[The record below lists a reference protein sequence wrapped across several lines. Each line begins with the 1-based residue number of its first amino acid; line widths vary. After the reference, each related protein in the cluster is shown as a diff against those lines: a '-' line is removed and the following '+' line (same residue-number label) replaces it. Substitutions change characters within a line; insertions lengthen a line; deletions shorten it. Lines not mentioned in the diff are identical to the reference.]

1 MTVALLLPHGGSLSG
16 ACRDPAA
23 PVSSTAPTLSMQAIR
38 YVKQVVFF
46 LPAAILV
53 ACAAD
58 TGDAAKTGPPQ
69 AVTQVPGSS
78 SSAAPSSG
86 AASSSSGEVFTPS
99 SSSSTSGTSSAG
111 ASGDAGASNG
121 SGQAGTGTDAGTSS
135 SGSSSSGPADAASET
150 ASSSPPADGSATDGV
165 APCTSCKI
173 ELKYASDNPTGTGS
187 ATFEIELDNL
197 GTTALDL
204 STVTVNYYFT
214 ANGLSGFQF
223 EVYTASVN
231 NAASSAYRSVAM
243 GDVTGAVQAFAPATA
258 TADSVLVI
266 SFAGAGSVP
275 VGEFIQ
281 FKGALHESSYSP
293 NFKQTDDYSFN
304 AKDTTLTDNA
314 DIVVDLGGTAA
325 WGTAP

>member
-1 MTVALLLPHGGSLSG
+1 
-16 ACRDPAA
+16 
-23 PVSSTAPTLSMQAIR
+23 MQVIR
-38 YVKQVVFF
+38 YAKQVAFF
-46 LPAAILV
+46 VPAAIFV

-58 TGDAAKTGPPQ
+58 TGDVAKTGTPQ
-69 AVTQVPGSS
+69 PVTQAPGSS

-86 AASSSSGEVFTPS
+86 SASGSSGEVFTPS
-99 SSSSTSGTSSAG
+99 SSSGTSSTSS
-111 ASGDAGASNG
+111 ASGDAGASG
-121 SGQAGTGTDAGTSS
+121 SSGQPGIGTEAGTSS
-135 SGSSSSGPADAASET
+135 SSSTSGPADAASEA
-150 ASSSPPADGSATDGV
+150 ASSSVPLADGSATDAV

-187 ATFEIELDNL
+187 ATFEIELDNN

-243 GDVTGAVQAFAPATA
+243 GDVSGAVQAFAPAIA

-314 DIVVDLGGTAA
+314 DIVVDIGGSAA

>member
-1 MTVALLLPHGGSLSG
+1 
-16 ACRDPAA
+16 
-23 PVSSTAPTLSMQAIR
+23 MQTIR
-38 YVKQVVFF
+38 YAKQVAFF

-86 AASSSSGEVFTPS
+86 AGSGSSGEVFTPS
-99 SSSSTSGTSSAG
+99 SSSSSSGTSSA
-111 ASGDAGASNG
+111 ASGDAGASSG

-135 SGSSSSGPADAASET
+135 SGSSISGPSDAASDT
-150 ASSSPPADGSATDGV
+150 ASSSTPPADGSVTDAV

-243 GDVTGAVQAFAPATA
+243 GDVSGAVQAFAPATA

-266 SFAGAGSVP
+266 SFAGAGSIP

>member
-1 MTVALLLPHGGSLSG
+1 
-16 ACRDPAA
+16 
-23 PVSSTAPTLSMQAIR
+23 
-38 YVKQVVFF
+38 
-46 LPAAILV
+46 
-53 ACAAD
+53 
-58 TGDAAKTGPPQ
+58 
-69 AVTQVPGSS
+69 VTQVPASS
-78 SSAAPSSG
+78 SSAGPSSG
-86 AASSSSGEVFTPS
+86 LASGSSGEVFTPS

-111 ASGDAGASNG
+111 ASGDTGASSS
-121 SGQAGTGTDAGTSS
+121 SGQPGIGTDAGTSS
-135 SGSSSSGPADAASET
+135 SGSSTGGPADAAPET
-150 ASSSPPADGSATDGV
+150 ASSSTPPTDGSAADGV

-223 EVYTASVN
+223 EIYTASVN
-231 NAASSAYRSVAM
+231 NAASSAYRSIAM
-243 GDVTGAVQAFAPATA
+243 GDVSGAVQAFAPATA
-258 TADSVLVI
+258 TADSILVI

-293 NFKQTDDYSFN
+293 NFTQTDDYSFN
-304 AKDTTLTDNA
+304 AKDTALTDNA
-314 DIVVDLGGTAA
+314 DIVVNIGGSVA

>member
-1 MTVALLLPHGGSLSG
+1 MQ
-16 ACRDPAA
+16 
-23 PVSSTAPTLSMQAIR
+23 PTR
-38 YVKQVVFF
+38 YVKTVAFF
-46 LPAAILV
+46 IPAAILV

-58 TGDAAKTGPPQ
+58 TGDVAKTGPPQ
-69 AVTQVPGSS
+69 AVTQVPASS
-78 SSAAPSSG
+78 SSAGPSSG
-86 AASSSSGEVFTPS
+86 LASGSSGEVFTPS

-111 ASGDAGASNG
+111 ASGDTGASSS
-121 SGQAGTGTDAGTSS
+121 SGQPGIGTDAGTSS
-135 SGSSSSGPADAASET
+135 SGSSTGGPADAAPET
-150 ASSSPPADGSATDGV
+150 ASSSTPPTDGSAADGV

-223 EVYTASVN
+223 EIYTASVN
-231 NAASSAYRSVAM
+231 NAASSAYRSIAM
-243 GDVTGAVQAFAPATA
+243 GDVSGAVQAFAPPTA
-258 TADSVLVI
+258 TADSILVI

-304 AKDTTLTDNA
+304 AKDTALTDNA
-314 DIVVDLGGTAA
+314 DIVVNIGGSVA